1 MIVSVHAPVT
11 NAGLIVYDLFV
22 TSATSATVSN
32 SGKIGDNVS
41 ASAIVIASDSSSVTT
56 NFGKAALQTT
66 TDIFTTVVAL
76 GQASVTNAAGALIG
90 GALSVAAGDG
100 QGPKSGE
107 WKRVG

>member
-66 TDIFTTVVAL
+66 TDIFTPVVAL
-76 GQASVTNAAGALIG
+76 GKASVTNAAGAISG
-90 GALSVAAGDG
+90 GDISVARSEAR
-100 QGPKSGE
+100 
-107 WKRVG
+107 RVGKECVSTCR